1 MTVGGALILYATAVG
16 LTGAVGFRRAH
27 WPLRAPRL
35 GAAAV
40 LAAAW
45 SVPVAL
51 VLAGMTIIL
60 PPSAVFADVGR
71 LVGACLI
78 RLRAAY
84 GTRPAPGS

>member
-16 LTGAVGFRRAH
+16 LAGAVGFRRAH

-45 SVPVAL
+45 SVPLAL

-60 PPSAVFADVGR
+60 PPSACSPTSAGWSV
-71 LVGACLI
+71 
-78 RLRAAY
+78 
-84 GTRPAPGS
+84 PA

>member
-1 MTVGGALILYATAVG
+1 VTVGGALILYATAVG

-27 WPLRAPRL
+27 WPLRTAA

-60 PPSAVFADVGR
+60 RRAPCSPTSDGWSA
-71 LVGACLI
+71 
-78 RLRAAY
+78 
-84 GTRPAPGS
+84 PA